1 MRQINKTHS
10 VTKLTGRRTA
20 CFLVKYGLKKAF
32 RPINCDLYAYAANN
46 PLRYI
51 DPDGRE
57 LIIKITR
64 TNFKFVDAVEKDL
77 QRISPAARVDRKNG
91 N

>member
-1 MRQINKTHS
+1 MTETERKFYQNSSKSWLS
-10 VTKLTGRRTA
+10 VVRSMETRW
-20 CFLVKYGLKKAF
+20 KKQLL
-32 RPINCDLYAYAANN
+32 PSNGNLYHYAGNS
-46 PLRYI
+46 PVRYT